1 MKKII
6 SMMAMAMVL
15 LWSCQEKE
23 DLGTVASGSIAL
35 AGSVTDGQIIA
46 GPEGGEFQVNVTS
59 SEDWRVSGLADWVTL
74 SSESGKS
81 GQALT
86 FTVLPNESEMIRTA
100 TFKVFAADAVQAVE
114 VTQHPSYM
122 ISLVSADT
130 LNVSAD
136 AALVN
141 VNLLTNIEEIDIDFG
156 GAESWVKV
164 VEMSDAFG
172 KRIIQLE
179 VARSKEFVGRNT
191 TLTFGSVHAN
201 ESVKVEVNQA
211 QRDTAFVVGEQKHV
225 QGLEALSLDLVI
237 KSNVDVKYSLPAWLT
252 ETLGEATEKDE
263 TGLKSQ
269 AVTLT
274 ADASEGS
281 RSATLNFKK
290 GNTVV
295 GTFFVKQQNPNPVFT
310 EIEDENLRYLLES
323 KGWIIPDE
331 GIRAEILATGLN
343 ATSLVVGS
351 TDPNAY
357 SEDPINSVKGLEAF
371 PKLESLTLGSLTI
384 SKIDVSEFPVLN
396 ELKLINLQYVE
407 EVNTGST
414 AVADVTNLAGM
425 YTYTTVPAI
434 VVKGDNIENVDFSA
448 SGYYMWYE
456 SLKSIDV
463 TGCPKLKTVNVYR
476 YEPGWGDESSLDTLY
491 MTAEQAETVQ
501 VTKRDK
507 VQIVVK

>member
-1 MKKII
+1 
-6 SMMAMAMVL
+6 MMAMAMVL

-86 FTVLPNESEMIRTA
+86 FTVLPNESGEARTA
-100 TFKVFAADAVQAVE
+100 TFKVFAADAVQTVT
-114 VTQHPSYM
+114 VTQHPNYTIELLSEAQ
-122 ISLVSADT
+122 IEVSSDASTLSLQ
-130 LNVSAD
+130 LY
-136 AALVN
+136 
-141 VNLLTNIEEIDIDFG
+141 TNIQDIAIDFG
-156 GAESWVKV
+156 GADSWIKLTEVA
-164 VEMSDAFG
+164 DAFG
-172 KRIIQLE
+172 KKIVQLNIARSQDFKARATTLKIGAAGTENAVE
-179 VARSKEFVGRNT
+179 VAVT
-191 TLTFGSVHAN
+191 
-201 ESVKVEVNQA
+201 QA
-211 QRDTAFVVGEQKHV
+211 QRDTAFVVGEQRIIK
-225 QGLEALSLDLVI
+225 GLEALQLDLVL
-237 KSNVDVKYSLPAWLT
+237 KSNVSVSYTVPSWIT
-252 ETLGEATEKDE
+252 ETHGDMTTEKDE
-263 TGLKSQ
+263 EGLYSRSI
-269 AVTLT
+269 TMT
-274 ADASEGS
+274 AEATEGS
-281 RSATLNFKK
+281 RAASIDFKSGSVK
-290 GNTVV
+290 V
-295 GTFFVKQQNPNPVFT
+295 GSLFVKQQNPNPVFT
-310 EIEDENLRYLLES
+310 EIEDENLYYLLNS

-331 GIRAEILATGLN
+331 GIRAEISAAGLTG
-343 ATSLVVGS
+343 TSLVIGS

-371 PKLESLTLGSLTI
+371 PNLESLTLGSLTI

-414 AVADVTNLAGM
+414 AVADVTNLAGT
-425 YTYTTVPAI
+425 YTYAQVPAI

-448 SGYYMWYE
+448 SGFYMWYE

-476 YEPGWGDESSLDTLY
+476 YDTSWGDESSLDTLY
-491 MTAEQAETVQ
+491 MTAAQAETVQ